1 MTNGML
7 INSCYEVNCVVLFYT
22 SESDECCQSA
32 ELCVCVC
39 VCVCVCGRGSH
50 RAAADLTFNV
60 TASFY

>member
-1 MTNGML
+1 
-7 INSCYEVNCVVLFYT
+7 VVLFYT

-32 ELCVCVC
+32 ELCVC
-39 VCVCVCGRGSH
+39 GRGSY